1 MRRVRPS
8 TAWLLALSAVGPLGA
23 SGFAGLVAGCA
34 HHGPPAP
41 VGPSQH
47 FQTEATQIGGVKFED
62 DFVEARLV
70 YQALPIGVPE
80 RAALRQSLLH
90 YLLDPVV
97 VLPAEQLRRE
107 VRDLENDDIYDRIF
121 DSFRDALALFDPSEL
136 WAADPR
142 AKITPV
148 EQDLLGRTAKLV
160 VAVYSPRGADTQVAL
175 ALAVL
180 ATIDPTSKEWPD
192 RLSELIRWTDEAG
205 ATGDG
210 SGFRRPTTSADILES
225 AFSDW
230 PSPALAS
237 PLDGVYADRQRK
249 FVSVLRKPLGGGESS
264 RKALGD
270 LLLAHGDEM
279 QRAVVNVATLYLR
292 CGLIARAA
300 QRTGEMAEQ
309 PGDDPELRAMLDAA
323 ARTGADAGDYLR
335 LARRFLPRVEL
346 LGGTATDSADPLVAF
361 RVLEAGLARFP
372 GDAEMLI
379 LSAHVARVLSSPFL
393 AIRRL
398 EEAKAVVEATPGA
411 VDGDQAA
418 KISTELLEL
427 YFVRLRLR
435 LDPERVAPA
444 FGEADL
450 LRQRSAETR
459 RRFQKADIKI
469 RDADIDFEVARS
481 YLNAGLIDRA
491 EPLFLRARSE
501 SEPTAEISIE
511 LANLSLKRGDP
522 RHASEILREA
532 LDAMRAKGAQQD
544 TIGSVEGRSRLE
556 RLLGD
561 TYDVAGDRGGAET
574 AWREALVGWERLMI
588 EHLRRKSYSASAE
601 ATFEVGRLLYL
612 LGRHAEGMQ
621 KFDEALEQDSD
632 RDQSYIDMIA
642 FLVQNGESD
651 AAISIYHRA
660 IARPNRAVSEYVKVY
675 TSLWVLDL
683 SRRSN
688 KVADGTAETYLR
700 TLDQRHPELRPHRG
714 ALWYRQ
720 LARYAVG
727 KIGYADIL
735 AAADTRAKQA
745 EIYFY
750 EAMHQLE
757 DGKADDAHQ
766 LWQKV
771 VDTKMFSFFEFD
783 MASRYLRVGAPSSP
797 PAERSNT
804 ATETI

>member
-1 MRRVRPS
+1 MRRPLPS
-8 TAWLLALSAVGPLGA
+8 TAWLPTLLLLGVVGGAL
-23 SGFAGLVAGCA
+23 GCA
-34 HHGPPAP
+34 HQLPAVS
-41 VGPSQH
+41 VGPSKN
-47 FQTEATQIGGVKFED
+47 FQTEATKIGGVKFED
-62 DFVEARLV
+62 DFIEARLIF
-70 YQALPIGVPE
+70 QALPLAVPE
-80 RAALRQSLLH
+80 RAVLRQGLLH

-97 VLPAEQLRRE
+97 VLSAEQLRRE
-107 VRDLENDDIYDRIF
+107 VRDLENDDIYDRIYET
-121 DSFRDALALFDPSEL
+121 FRDALALYDPSEL

-142 AKITPV
+142 TKIAPV
-148 EQDLLGRTAKLV
+148 EQDLLGRAARLV
-160 VAVYSPRGADTQVAL
+160 VAVLSPRGADSQVAL

-180 ATIDPTSKEWPD
+180 ATIDPTAREWPE
-192 RLSELIRWTDEAG
+192 RLSELIRWTEDAG
-205 ATGDG
+205 AAGDG
-210 SGFRRPTTSADILES
+210 NGFRRPTTSADILES

-230 PSPALAS
+230 PSPALAT
-237 PLDGVYADRQRK
+237 PLDGVYAERQRK
-249 FVSVLRKPLGGGESS
+249 FVAVLRKPLGGGESS

-292 CGLIARAA
+292 CGLIERAA
-300 QRTGEMAEQ
+300 HRTAELAEQ
-309 PGDDPELRAMLDAA
+309 PGDDPELRGLLEAA
-323 ARTGADAGDYLR
+323 AKSSSEAGDYLR

-361 RVLEAGLARFP
+361 RVAELGVARFP
-372 GDAEMLI
+372 NDAELLL
-379 LSAHVARVLSSPFL
+379 LSAHIARLLSSPFL
-393 AIRRL
+393 AIRHL
-398 EEAKAVVEATPGA
+398 EEAKAVVESVPAA
-411 VDGDQAA
+411 VDGEQAA
-418 KISTELLEL
+418 KISAELLEL

-435 LDPERVAPA
+435 LDPERVSPA
-444 FGEADL
+444 FDEADL
-450 LRQRSAETR
+450 LRRRSAETR
-459 RRFQKADIKI
+459 ARFQKADIKI

-511 LANLSLKRGDP
+511 LANLALKRGDP
-522 RHASEILREA
+522 RRASTILREA
-532 LDAMRAKGAQQD
+532 IEAMRAKGAQQN
-544 TIGSVEGRSRLE
+544 TIGAVEGRSRLE

-561 TYDVAGDRGGAET
+561 SVDVAGDHAGAEV

-588 EHLRRKSYSASAE
+588 EHLRLKNYTSSAE

-612 LGRHAEGMQ
+612 LGRHAEGLQ

-642 FLVQNGESD
+642 FLVQNGEAD

-683 SRRSN
+683 SRRSS
-688 KVADGTAETYLR
+688 KIPDGTAETYLR
-700 TLDQRHPELRPHRG
+700 TLDQRHPEIRPHRG
-714 ALWYRQ
+714 ASWYRQ
-720 LARYAVG
+720 LARYSVG

-735 AAADTRAKQA
+735 AAADTTAKQA

-750 EAMHQLE
+750 EAMRRLA
-757 DGKADDAHQ
+757 DGKPDDAHQ

-783 MASRYLRVGAPSSP
+783 MAARYLRVGAPSAPST
-797 PAERSNT
+797 ERSST
-804 ATETI
+804 TTETI

>member
-1 MRRVRPS
+1 M
-8 TAWLLALSAVGPLGA
+8 GA
-23 SGFAGLVAGCA
+23 TGCA
-34 HHGPPAP
+34 HGGPPAP
-41 VGPSQH
+41 VGPAQH
-47 FQTEATQIGGVKFED
+47 FQSEATQIGGVKFED
-62 DFVEARLV
+62 DFVEARLIF
-70 YQALPIGVPE
+70 QALPVGVPE
-80 RAALRQSLLH
+80 RAALRQNLLH

-97 VLPAEQLRRE
+97 ALPAEQLRRE

-142 AKITPV
+142 AKITPA

-160 VAVYSPRGADTQVAL
+160 VAVYSPRGADSQVAL

-180 ATIDPTSKEWPD
+180 ATIDPTSKEWSD

-205 ATGDG
+205 SAGDG
-210 SGFRRPTTSADILES
+210 SGFRRPTTSADVLES

-237 PLDGVYADRQRK
+237 PLDAVYADRQRK

-292 CGLIARAA
+292 CGLIVRAA
-300 QRTGEMAEQ
+300 QRTGELAEQ

-323 ARTGADAGDYLR
+323 GRSKADAGDYL
-335 LARRFLPRVEL
+335 RVEL
-346 LGGTATDSADPLVAF
+346 LGGTATDNADPLVAF
-361 RVLEAGLARFP
+361 RVLEAGLAHFS
-372 GDAEMLI
+372 GDAEMLV

-411 VDGDQAA
+411 VDSDQAA
-418 KISTELLEL
+418 KISAELLEL

-511 LANLSLKRGDP
+511 LANLALKRGDP
-522 RHASEILREA
+522 RRASEILREGIDA
-532 LDAMRAKGAQQD
+532 LRAKGAQQD
-544 TIGSVEGRSRLE
+544 TIGSVEGRSRME

-561 TYDVAGDRGGAET
+561 TFDVASDRGGAEA

-612 LGRHAEGMQ
+612 LGRHSDGLQ
-621 KFDEALEQDSD
+621 KFDEALEQDGD

-660 IARPNRAVSEYVKVY
+660 ISRPNRAVSEYVKVY

-683 SRRSN
+683 SRRSS
-688 KVADGTAETYLR
+688 KVPDGTAETYLR

-714 ALWYRQ
+714 ATWYRQ
-720 LARYAVG
+720 LARYEVG
-727 KIGYADIL
+727 KIGYAEIL

-750 EAMHQLE
+750 EAMRRLA

-797 PAERSNT
+797 PAENSNHP